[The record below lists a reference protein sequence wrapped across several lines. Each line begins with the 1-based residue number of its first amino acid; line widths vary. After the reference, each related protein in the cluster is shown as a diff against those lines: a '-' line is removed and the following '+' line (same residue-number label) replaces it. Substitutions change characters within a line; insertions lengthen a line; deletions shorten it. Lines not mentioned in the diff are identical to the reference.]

1 MNRRDDQLKR
11 TSLCRED
18 ESNEPELADGTDT
31 NLDSS
36 KRQFLTGAGHI
47 AGAAAAAGV
56 VGVPAV
62 SALPGAEA
70 EAAGFGSDGLW
81 VKDGRRRRN
90 VSFAIR
96 IKAAAAERK
105 RRVLGHPTNGDEE
118 RYWGTFIGNF
128 SKTLP
133 HFDNGEVV
141 PEAYIALLNAMET
154 GRFEDF
160 EAIPA
165 GGFFPLANPMGGLA
179 FTVEGPDTAAIAVEP
194 PPALASPEFAAQLA
208 ELYWMA
214 CLRNVPFSQYD
225 SHPRAIAARSDLASM
240 AGYTGPRSGPAVG
253 SQDLFRYDY
262 PGART
267 GPMVSQFLYRPFDY
281 DGITVEPKIEEP
293 DPAQDFMTDF
303 ASWLA
308 AQRGLGG
315 FGGIPTTG
323 STVYPRTARDL
334 GKIAGS
340 DTINSTYFRAALVLG
355 FFGPTDPGNP
365 YGGFGGRQ
373 FAFATFGFA
382 HLVEL
387 IGKVHKSERHAW
399 FTKWC
404 VTRFLR
410 PEAAGGRVHQH
421 KTGNASYPLDPD
433 ILGSPALD
441 CISEDFGSYL
451 LPQMFPTGGPPHPS
465 FTAGHAISAG
475 ACVTV
480 LKAWF
485 DEDAGWPFPA
495 VEPSDD
501 GQSLLP
507 YAGGDLT
514 VGGELNKLAHNLSA
528 GRDMSGVHWRADD
541 IEGNKQGEEL
551 AIRLLREEKRIF
563 PEPFEGFTLTK
574 FDGETITI

>member
-1 MNRRDDQLKR
+1 MKSSGDLSKR
-11 TSLCRED
+11 TQLRLEND
-18 ESNEPELADGTDT
+18 DLRPETAAETDT
-31 NLDSS
+31 HLDNS
-36 KRQFLTGAGHI
+36 KRQFLTGAGRV

-70 EAAGFGSDGLW
+70 EAAGFGSNRLW
-81 VKDGRRRRN
+81 VKDGRWRRS

-96 IKAAAAERK
+96 VKAAVAERK
-105 RRVLGHPTNGDEE
+105 RRVLDHPTNGDEE

-133 HFDNGEVV
+133 HFDNGEVE

-160 EAIPA
+160 DSIPA

-179 FTVEGPDTAAIAVEP
+179 FTIEGPDTAAIAVEP
-194 PPALASPEFAAQLA
+194 PPALDSAEFAAQLA

-214 CLRNVPFSQYD
+214 CLRNVPFSQYG
-225 SHPRAIAARSDLASM
+225 SHPIAIAARNDLASM
-240 AGYTGPRSGPAVG
+240 AGYTGPRTGPAVG
-253 SQDLFRYDY
+253 PQDLFRYDY

-267 GPMVSQFLYRPFDY
+267 GPMVSQFLYRTFDY

-308 AQRGLGG
+308 VQRGIGG
-315 FGGIPTTG
+315 FGGVPTTG
-323 STVYPRTARDL
+323 NTVYPRTARDL

-340 DTINSTYFRAALVLG
+340 DTINSVYFRAALVLG
-355 FFGPTDPGNP
+355 FLGPTDAGNP

-373 FAFATFGFA
+373 FAFATFGFG

-410 PEAAGGRVHQH
+410 PEAAGGRVHQV
-421 KTGNASYPLDPD
+421 KSGNADYPLHLD
-433 ILGSPALD
+433 ILESPALD
-441 CISEDFGSYL
+441 CIFEEFGTYL
-451 LPQMFPTGGPPHPS
+451 LPQNVP
-465 FTAGHAISAG
+465 
-475 ACVTV
+475 
-480 LKAWF
+480 
-485 DEDAGWPFPA
+485 ERWPA
-495 VEPSDD
+495 S
-501 GQSLLP
+501 SLLHGRTCDHGRRLRHRAQGLVRRGRRLALP
-507 YAGGDLT
+507 GG
-514 VGGELNKLAHNLSA
+514 GAERRWPGSSA
-528 GRDMSGVHWRADD
+528 
-541 IEGNKQGEEL
+541 
-551 AIRLLREEKRIF
+551 LRR
-563 PEPFEGFTLTK
+563 
-574 FDGETITI
+574 